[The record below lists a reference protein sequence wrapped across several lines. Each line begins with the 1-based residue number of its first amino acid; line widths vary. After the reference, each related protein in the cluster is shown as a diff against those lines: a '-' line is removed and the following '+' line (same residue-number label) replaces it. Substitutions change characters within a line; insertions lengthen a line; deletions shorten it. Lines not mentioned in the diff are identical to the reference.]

1 MLRTRT
7 LFVAFSVTTTC
18 VLVCGGYFLLGG
30 HLAVSDGEGPAMNAL
45 GFDIDDPQSVA
56 RWESSSLN
64 VLKSKVVVVR
74 MTHFWGPLGSGSP
87 LDGRVAVEM
96 SGGLSDGISPEQ
108 RKALDDFLAN
118 EDAIYSSVRHAIYE
132 YYKKSYPDYRRAQKL
147 AGALFGG
154 SAPLP
159 EIKSG
164 DELDPLVSFDEII
177 VFPATTDTC
186 SVGIVC
192 NCQYDE
198 NGIGILVSRGKV
210 LQIGNAY
217 EAYPVPAQ

>member
-1 MLRTRT
+1 MRSTR
-7 LFVAFSVTTTC
+7 
-18 VLVCGGYFLLGG
+18 
-30 HLAVSDGEGPAMNAL
+30 
-45 GFDIDDPQSVA
+45 
-56 RWESSSLN
+56 
-64 VLKSKVVVVR
+64 
-74 MTHFWGPLGSGSP
+74 
-87 LDGRVAVEM
+87 
-96 SGGLSDGISPEQ
+96 
-108 RKALDDFLAN
+108 
-118 EDAIYSSVRHAIYE
+118 

-210 LQIGNAY
+210 LQIGNAD
-217 EAYPVPAQ
+217 EAYPCRLNEGLLWQTASGAEPRTSLSASSWSVSEVWSSTRSRDQEKATPGDQERR